1 MATALQVETEK
12 PTPRNQRCWDKC
24 PGLCKYR
31 LWVYP
36 QCFGLLGMNGA
47 GKTSTFHM
55 VTGDTVPSGGE
66 VVLAGHR

>member
-1 MATALQVETEK
+1 MSTALHVETEL

-24 PGLCKYR
+24 PGLCEYR

-36 QCFGLLGMNGA
+36 QCFGLLGVNGA
-47 GKTSTFHM
+47 GKMSTFHM